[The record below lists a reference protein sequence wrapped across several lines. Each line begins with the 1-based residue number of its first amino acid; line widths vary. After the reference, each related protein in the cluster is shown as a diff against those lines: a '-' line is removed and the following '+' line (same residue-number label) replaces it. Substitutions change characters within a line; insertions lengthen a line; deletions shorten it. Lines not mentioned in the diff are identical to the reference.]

1 MKLTDQL
8 SMARRN
14 LKRQK
19 GRTRL
24 TLISIVIGSF
34 AVICVLTITF
44 TANKAI
50 NDFFEK
56 TGLLYSIDVTS
67 AGNDGINEEMVTKIA
82 ALPGVQSVSPTI
94 GMWFYESVKYGDKSA
109 NSFESKAESA
119 NGTTKQIIVAG
130 RDLTDADTGPTVLVS
145 RDIANVLTSDDPES
159 LVDQQITLVTNDYYF
174 GPDQKPENCDLQ
186 NGTCE
191 AIEIK
196 ATVVGINDG
205 NRSILFP
212 LQYGIEQ
219 SAQVYYNEVP
229 SCEGFEEQPNARCE
243 DGYIINTNNM
253 ILDSGYQSIRIR
265 AQSDETIAVITEA
278 LTSQF
283 NMRDQKDLETDGG
296 DYYFV
301 IGQDILKD
309 ALQAFRVVSLGLLA
323 IGGISLLVSAIG
335 VINTMLMATLE
346 RTREIG
352 VMRAIGATNK
362 DVKRIFTVEAAL
374 LGFMG
379 GVWGLIFASTI
390 IIGLGTRFAG
400 GTSGSMIEI
409 DVATLITSGLIPS
422 SIVIVLTTIIGIAS
436 GVLPARRAA
445 KLDPVESLRYE

>member
-1 MKLTDQL
+1 MKLRDQL

-44 TANKAI
+44 TANKTI
-50 NDFFEK
+50 NDFFEQ

-67 AGNDGINEEMVTKIA
+67 AGTNMIDEAMVSDIA
-82 ALPGVQSVSPTI
+82 ALPGVQSVSPKVD
-94 GMWFYESVKYGDKSA
+94 MYFYESVKFGDNAA
-109 NSFESKAESA
+109 NSFSATAESA
-119 NGTTKQIIVAG
+119 NGTTKQIIAFG
-130 RDLTDADTGPTVLVS
+130 RDLTEADSGPTVLVS
-145 RDIANVLTSDDPES
+145 KDIANVLTDDNPAS
-159 LVDQQITLVTNDYYF
+159 LVDQQIILITNSYYT
-174 GPDQKPENCDLQ
+174 GPDQKKENCDLATM
-186 NGTCE
+186 TCQP
-191 AIEIK
+191 IEVS

-205 NRSILFP
+205 RRSILFP
-212 LQYGIEQ
+212 LQYGIDQ
-219 SAQVYYNEVP
+219 SETRSYNEIP
-229 SCEGFEEQPNARCE
+229 TCEGFSDPNATCE
-243 DGYIINTNNM
+243 DGVIIFSNNQ
-253 ILDSGYQSIRIR
+253 IKDSGYFSMRIR
-265 AQSDETIAVITEA
+265 AASSEVIPGIGEA

-283 NMRDQKDLETDGG
+283 NMRDQADLETDAG
-296 DYYFV
+296 DYYFMV
-301 IGQDILKD
+301 GQDTLEEALK
-309 ALQAFRVVSLGLLA
+309 AFRFVSLALLA

-379 GVWGLIFASTI
+379 GVWGLLFASAI
-390 IIGLGTRFAG
+390 IIGLGSRFG
-400 GTSGSMIEI
+400 GSADSMLAI
-409 DVATLITSGLIPS
+409 DVPTLITSGLVPS
-422 SIVIVLTTIIGIAS
+422 SIVIALTTVIGILS

>member
-1 MKLTDQL
+1 MKLLDQL
-8 SMARRN
+8 SIARRN

-44 TANKAI
+44 TANKTI
-50 NDFFEK
+50 NDYFEK
-56 TGLLYSIDVTS
+56 TGLLYSIDVTT
-67 AGNDGINEEMVTKIA
+67 AGNKMIDESMVTKIA
-82 ALPGVQSVSPTI
+82 ALPGVQSASPKVD
-94 GMWFYESVKYGDKSA
+94 MWFYESVKFGDKAA
-109 NSFESKAESA
+109 NSFSVTAESA
-119 NGTTKQIIVAG
+119 NGTTKQIISFG
-130 RDLTDADTGPTVLVS
+130 RDLTEADTGPTVLVS
-145 RDIANVLTSDDPES
+145 KDIADVLTDKDPES
-159 LVDQQITLVTNDYYF
+159 LVNQQIILVTNPNYV
-174 GPDQKPENCDLQ
+174 GPDQKRENCDLQ
-186 NGTCE
+186 NMICE
-191 AIEIK
+191 SIEIS

-205 NRSILFP
+205 RRSILFP
-212 LQYGIEQ
+212 LQYGIDQ
-219 SAQVYYNEVP
+219 SEMRYFSEIP
-229 SCEGFEEQPNARCE
+229 SCEGFSDPNSTCE
-243 DGYIINTNNM
+243 DGIITTSNNQ
-253 ILDSGYQSIRIR
+253 IKETGFYTLRIR
-265 AQSDETIAVITEA
+265 AASSDVIPGIGEA

-283 NMRDQKDLETDGG
+283 NMRDQANLETDAG

-301 IGQDILKD
+301 IGQDMLEEALK
-309 ALQAFRVVSLGLLA
+309 AFRFVSLALLA

-379 GVWGLIFASTI
+379 GVWGLLFASAI
-390 IIGLGTRFAG
+390 IIGLGSKFG
-400 GTSGSMIEI
+400 GSADSMLAI
-409 DVATLITSGLIPS
+409 DVPTLITSGLMPS
-422 SIVIVLTTIIGIAS
+422 SIVIVLTTVIGILS

>member
-1 MKLTDQL
+1 MKLRDQL
-8 SMARRN
+8 SIARRN

-44 TANKAI
+44 TANKTI
-50 NDFFEK
+50 NDYFEK
-56 TGLLYSIDVTS
+56 TGLLYSIDVSS
-67 AGNDGINEEMVTKIA
+67 AGNKYIDEALVTKIA
-82 ALPGVQSVSPTI
+82 ALPGVQSVSPKVD
-94 GMWFYESVKYGDKSA
+94 MWFYESVKFGDKAA
-109 NSFESKAESA
+109 NSFSVTAESA
-119 NGTTKQIIVAG
+119 NGTTKQMISFG
-130 RDLTDADTGPTVLVS
+130 RDLTEADTGPTVLVS
-145 RDIANVLTSDDPES
+145 KDIADVLTDKDPES
-159 LVDQQITLVTNDYYF
+159 LVNQQIILVTNPNYV
-174 GPDQKPENCDLQ
+174 GPDQKRENCDLQ
-186 NGTCE
+186 NMICE
-191 AIEIK
+191 SIEIS

-205 NRSILFP
+205 RRSILFP
-212 LQYGIEQ
+212 LQYGIDQ
-219 SAQVYYNEVP
+219 SEMRYFSEIP
-229 SCEGFEEQPNARCE
+229 SCEGFSDPNSTCE
-243 DGYIINTNNM
+243 DGIITTSNNQ
-253 ILDSGYQSIRIR
+253 IKETGFYTLRIR
-265 AQSDETIAVITEA
+265 AASSDVIPGIGEA

-283 NMRDQKDLETDGG
+283 NMRDQANLETDAG

-301 IGQDILKD
+301 IGQDMLKE
-309 ALQAFRVVSLGLLA
+309 ALKAFRFVSLALLA

-379 GVWGLIFASTI
+379 GVWGLLFASAI
-390 IIGLGTRFAG
+390 IIGLGSKYG
-400 GTSGSMIEI
+400 GSGDSMLSI
-409 DVATLITSGLIPS
+409 DVPTLITSGLVPS
-422 SIVIVLTTIIGIAS
+422 SIVIVLTTVIGILS

-445 KLDPVESLRYE
+445 RKDPVESLRYE